1 LSGTV
6 RRNLQATIIHR
17 SKDSLVNG
25 VGKTTR
31 ERAREMGNLDMR
43 GWWVVGAH
51 AWAKD
56 KKNTSH
62 KDRDRGH
69 VRRRWYL

>member
-1 LSGTV
+1 
-6 RRNLQATIIHR
+6 
-17 SKDSLVNG
+17 LVNG

-31 ERAREMGNLDMR
+31 ERVREMGNLDMR

-69 VRRRWYL
+69 VRRRWCL